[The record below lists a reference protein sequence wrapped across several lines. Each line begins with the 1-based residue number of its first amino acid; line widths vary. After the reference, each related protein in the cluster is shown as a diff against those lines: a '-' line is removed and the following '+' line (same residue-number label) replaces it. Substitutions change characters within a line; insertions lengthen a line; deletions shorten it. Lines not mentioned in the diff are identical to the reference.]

1 MYSWH
6 GTNNRNPNP
15 SPGPHG
21 RPAVPSTST
30 FAVQQQP
37 QLRWLPSVMPGPQNP
52 QQQVS
57 PNLHM
62 GMSRNPDHQ
71 SMTVTVGNRLESS
84 DSDTDQ
90 DNSPGNNGLVTGGMN
105 ASGNSDY
112 AQQTMSHGRGRGRS
126 GVSVSVGGGGNMMR
140 GMGRPMM
147 GELDLDGP
155 DAGEDNTPRKH
166 GKRLTTKEEVTLFDI
181 CNRHAHDFGQRSNLC
196 KWWMTVTEEFTRE
209 QGHPYSWHSVRRK
222 VEMVTKQRIKFLEEQ
237 RDKGGSSEDLS
248 NPQWRATVD
257 AWIPTWRRWEDAEAK
272 RIEKRD
278 SRKPRKR
285 KDRSWETADS
295 VSDSWTQSASPAAG
309 NNNNNNNNSYSPPA
323 ATTAVA
329 PAVQQP
335 VTVRPPTSQPVKLPP
350 GFESMFP
357 NQTPKTPTSRPGVY
371 PPAQNTYQDTSPTP
385 GMDNNVMTA
394 MLETLNK
401 LNKRLDSGKPNP
413 RASPVISALVSNSD
427 SPSQSHG
434 VPSNQTQDDR
444 LTTNIWPSMGQD
456 IISKMKEELRQ
467 ELRAE
472 LRREL
477 EKDRASLEDKLDS
490 VQRTQDMILEMLRQE
505 PT

>member
-15 SPGPHG
+15 PPGAHG
-21 RPAVPSTST
+21 RAGPVPSTST
-30 FAVQQQP
+30 FAVQQQQQ
-37 QLRWLPSVMPGPQNP
+37 QLRWLPSVMPGSQNP

-71 SMTVTVGNRLESS
+71 SMTVTVENRPESS
-84 DSDTDQ
+84 DTSDTDQ
-90 DNSPGNNGLVTGGMN
+90 DSSPGNNGRVTGGMN

-112 AQQTMSHGRGRGRS
+112 APQTISHGRGRS
-126 GVSVSVGGGGNMMR
+126 GVSAGGGGVGGNMMR

-155 DAGEDNTPRKH
+155 DVGGDNTPRKH

-181 CNRHAHDFGQRSNLC
+181 CNRHAPDFGQRSNLC
-196 KWWMTVTEEFTRE
+196 KWWMTVTEEFTQE

-248 NPQWRATVD
+248 NPEWRATVD
-257 AWIPTWRRWEDAEAK
+257 AWIPTWRRWEEAEAK
-272 RIEKRD
+272 RIERRD

-285 KDRSWETADS
+285 KDRSWETTES
-295 VSDSWTQSASPAAG
+295 VSDSWTQSASPAMG
-309 NNNNNNNNSYSPPA
+309 NNNNNSYSPPA

-329 PAVQQP
+329 SAVQQP
-335 VTVRPPTSQPVKLPP
+335 VTALPPTSKPVKLPP

-357 NQTPKTPTSRPGVY
+357 NQTPTPASRAGVH
-371 PPAQNTYQDTSPTP
+371 PQAPNTYQDSSTTTP
-385 GMDNNVMTA
+385 RMDNNVMTA

-401 LNKRLDSGKPNP
+401 LNKRLDSGQPNP

-434 VPSNQTQDDR
+434 APSNQTQDDR
-444 LTTNIWPSMGQD
+444 LTTNISSSTGQD
-456 IISKMKEELRQ
+456 IVSKLKEELRQ
-467 ELRAE
+467 EMRAE

-477 EKDRASLEDKLDS
+477 EKDRASLEEKLDS

-505 PT
+505 PN